1 MVMKI
6 NQLSWLIG
14 GPQGSGVD
22 SGANIF
28 SRACAYGGLYVF
40 GKREYHSNIKGE
52 HSNYVVRVDSKLI
65 RSHLDEIDFLVTFD
79 PETLFRHIHKVI
91 PGGVIV
97 YDINQK
103 NITIDKIPTIDK
115 PASKRIKAFLSS
127 NGVGYSVG
135 DVIEYASKNG
145 ILTFGIPY
153 IKLLEGL
160 AEKVGDPRI
169 ARMDVMIN
177 VMAVASSFAL
187 LQYEFA
193 FVEKAIR
200 YVFKAKKKV
209 ADLNVECAKYV
220 YDYVLENFERTNYK
234 LEPVQRD
241 DVEMMIIQGYQASA
255 LGKIA
260 GGCRFQSYYP
270 ITPASDES
278 VYLEDNAIFEIAGED
293 GEVGKGSIVV
303 VQTEDEIAAITMAIG
318 AGLAGVRASTATSGP
333 GFSLMAEGLGW
344 AGMNEVPVVITLYQ
358 RGGPSTGL
366 PTRNS
371 QEDLLFSIHA
381 GHGEFPKIVYASGD
395 IEEIFYDVA
404 KVFNFAEKYQTPVIH
419 LIDKAMANSI
429 STVKKFDLSKVKIDR
444 GEIVESFTDGVYKRF
459 KFTNSGI
466 SPRVKLGTENA
477 IFWNTG
483 DEHDELGHITEDHEI
498 RTMMVDKRMRKLEIA
513 LMEIDD
519 EDKAIFYGD
528 EEAEYVVISWGST
541 KGVILDAMEMLA
553 EEGYKLGFVQV
564 KLLHPFPKDRVK
576 KLVGDAKIL
585 IDVEHNKTAQF
596 GSLVRRELLRE
607 IDYYILKYNG
617 RPMSL
622 SEVYLALKL
631 ILENKAN
638 KIQVLN
644 NGD

>member
-1 MVMKI
+1 MKI

-79 PETLFRHIHKVI
+79 PETLFRHIHKVV
-91 PGGVIV
+91 PGGVII
-97 YDINQK
+97 YDVNQE
-103 NITIDKIPTIDK
+103 NITVDKIPTIDK
-115 PASKRIKAFLSS
+115 QANKRIKKFLSEK
-127 NGVGYSVG
+127 GVGYSVG
-135 DVIEYASKNG
+135 DVVNYARDNG
-145 ILTFGIPY
+145 ILVYGIPY
-153 IKLLEGL
+153 VKLLEGL
-160 AEKVGDPRI
+160 AEKLGNPQI
-169 ARMDVMIN
+169 AKMDVMIN

>member
-1 MVMKI
+1 MKI

-622 SEVYLALKL
+622 SEVYLAFKL

>member
-1 MVMKI
+1 MKI

>member
-1 MVMKI
+1 MKI
-6 NQLSWLIG
+6 NQLSWLVG

-52 HSNYVVRVDSKLI
+52 HSNYVVRVSSELI

-79 PETLFRHIHKVI
+79 PETLFRHIHKVV
-91 PGGVIV
+91 PGGVII

-103 NITIDKIPTIDK
+103 SITVDKIPTIDK
-115 PASKRIKAFLSS
+115 PANRRIKSFLSA

-145 ILTFGIPY
+145 ILTYGIPY
-153 IKLLEGL
+153 VKLLEGL
-160 AEKVGDPRI
+160 AEKLNNPQI

-177 VMAVASSFAL
+177 VMAVSASFAL
-187 LQYEFA
+187 LQYDFSL
-193 FVEKAIR
+193 VEKAIR
-200 YVFKAKKKV
+200 YVFRAKKKV
-209 ADLNVECAKYV
+209 ADLNVESAKYV
-220 YDYVLENFERTNYK
+220 YEYVLENFERTNYK
-234 LEPVQRD
+234 LEPVHRNE
-241 DVEMMIIQGYQASA
+241 VERIIIQGYQASA

-278 VYLEDNAIFEIAGED
+278 VYLEDNAVFEI
-293 GEVGKGSIVV
+293 VGDNGDVEKGSIVV

-344 AGMNEVPVVITLYQ
+344 AGMNEVPVVVTLYQ

-366 PTRNS
+366 PTRHS
-371 QEDLLFSIHA
+371 QEDLLFSIYA
-381 GHGEFPKIVYASGD
+381 GHGEFPRIVYASGD
-395 IEEIFYDVA
+395 IEEIFYDAA
-404 KVFNFAEKYQTPVIH
+404 KVFNFAERYQTPVIH

-429 STVKKFDLSKVKIDR
+429 ATVKKFDLTKVKIDR
-444 GEIVESFTDGVYKRF
+444 GELIEAFSDGVYKRF
-459 KFTNSGI
+459 KFTETGI
-466 SPRVKLGTENA
+466 SPRAKLGTENTV
-477 IFWNTG
+477 FWNTG
-483 DEHDELGHITEDHEI
+483 DEHDELGHITEDHEV
-498 RTMMVDKRMRKLEIA
+498 RTMMVDKRMKKLDLALVEIS
-513 LMEIDD
+513 D
-519 EDKAIFYGD
+519 EDKAILYGD
-528 EEAEYVVISWGST
+528 AFAEYAVLSWGST
-541 KGVILDAMEMLA
+541 KGAILDAMEMLTK
-553 EEGYKLGFVQV
+553 EGYRLKFIQV
-564 KLLHPFPKDRVK
+564 KLLHPFPKDRVED
-576 KLVGDAKIL
+576 LISGAKVL
-585 IDVEHNKTAQF
+585 IDIEHNKMAQF
-596 GSLVRRELLRE
+596 GSIVKREILRD

-622 SEVYLALKL
+622 SEVYSALKL
-631 ILENKAN
+631 ILQNKAN

>member
-1 MVMKI
+1 MKI
-6 NQLSWLIG
+6 NQLSWMIG

-28 SRACAYGGLYVF
+28 SRACAYGGLYIF

-52 HSNYVVRVDSKLI
+52 HSNYVVRVDSKPI

-79 PETLFRHIHKVI
+79 PETLFRHIHKVV
-91 PGGVIV
+91 PGGVII
-97 YDINQK
+97 YDVSQE
-103 NITIDKIPTIDK
+103 NITVDKIPTIDK
-115 PASKRIKAFLSS
+115 PANRRIKKFLSD
-127 NGVGYSVG
+127 NGVGFSVK
-135 DVIEYASKNG
+135 DVVDYALKNG
-145 ILTFGIPY
+145 ILAYGIPY
-153 IKLLEGL
+153 VKLLEGL
-160 AEKVGDPRI
+160 AEKLGNPQI

-177 VMAVASSFAL
+177 VMAVAGSFAL
-187 LQYEFA
+187 LQYDFKP
-193 FVEKAIR
+193 VEEAIK

-209 ADLNVECAKYV
+209 ADLNIESAKFV
-220 YDYVLENFERTNYK
+220 YEYVLENFERTSYK
-234 LEPVQRD
+234 LEPVKRD
-241 DVEMMIIQGYQASA
+241 DDVIIIQGYQASA

-278 VYLEDNAIFEIAGED
+278 VYLEDNAVFDIVDSNGGE
-293 GEVGKGSIVV
+293 GKGSIVV

-344 AGMNEVPVVITLYQ
+344 AGMNEVPVVVTLYQ

-366 PTRNS
+366 PTRHS
-371 QEDLLFSIHA
+371 QEDLLFAVYA
-381 GHGEFPKIVYASGD
+381 GHGEFPRIVYASGD

-429 STVKKFDLSKVKIDR
+429 TTVKKFDVSKIRIDR
-444 GEIVESFTDGVYKRF
+444 GELLESFNDGVYKRF
-459 KFTNSGI
+459 KFTETGV
-466 SPRVKLGTENA
+466 SPRVRLGVENA

-498 RTMMVDKRMRKLEIA
+498 RTMMVDKRMKKLDLALAEI
-513 LMEIDD
+513 ED
-519 EDKAIFYGD
+519 EDKALVYGD
-528 EEAEYVVISWGST
+528 DDAEHVILSWGST
-541 KGVILDAMEMLA
+541 KGAILDAMERLKS
-553 EEGYKLGFVQV
+553 EGYKLKFVQV
-564 KLLHPFPKDRVK
+564 KLLHPFPRD
-576 KLVGDAKIL
+576 LVNRLIGEAKFL
-585 IDVEHNKTAQF
+585 IDIEQNKTAQF
-596 GSLVRRELLRE
+596 GSILKRE
-607 IDYYILKYNG
+607 ILRDVDFYVLKYNG

-622 SEVYLALKL
+622 SEVYSALKL

-644 NGD
+644 HGD

>member
-1 MVMKI
+1 MKI
-6 NQLSWLIG
+6 NQLSWLVG

-52 HSNYVVRVDSKLI
+52 HSNYVVRVSSELI

-79 PETLFRHIHKVI
+79 PETLFRHIHKVV
-91 PGGVIV
+91 PGGVII

-103 NITIDKIPTIDK
+103 SITVDKIPTIDK
-115 PASKRIKAFLSS
+115 PANRRIKSFLSA

-145 ILTFGIPY
+145 ILTYGIPY
-153 IKLLEGL
+153 VKLLEGL
-160 AEKVGDPRI
+160 AEKSNNPQI

-177 VMAVASSFAL
+177 VMAVSASFAL
-187 LQYEFA
+187 LQYDFSL
-193 FVEKAIR
+193 VEKAIR
-200 YVFKAKKKV
+200 YVFRAKKKV
-209 ADLNVECAKYV
+209 ADLNVESAKYV
-220 YDYVLENFERTNYK
+220 YEYVLENFERTNYK
-234 LEPVQRD
+234 LEPVHRNE
-241 DVEMMIIQGYQASA
+241 VERIIIQGYQASA

-278 VYLEDNAIFEIAGED
+278 VYLEDNAVFEI
-293 GEVGKGSIVV
+293 VGDNGDVEKGSIVV

-344 AGMNEVPVVITLYQ
+344 AGMNEVPVVVTLYQ

-366 PTRNS
+366 PTRHS
-371 QEDLLFSIHA
+371 QEDLLFSIYA
-381 GHGEFPKIVYASGD
+381 GHGEFPRIVYASGD
-395 IEEIFYDVA
+395 IEEIFYDAA
-404 KVFNFAEKYQTPVIH
+404 KVFNFAERYQTPVIH

-429 STVKKFDLSKVKIDR
+429 ATVKKFDLTKVKIDR
-444 GEIVESFTDGVYKRF
+444 GELIEAFSDGVYKRF
-459 KFTNSGI
+459 KFTETGI
-466 SPRVKLGTENA
+466 SPRAKLGTENTV
-477 IFWNTG
+477 FWNTG
-483 DEHDELGHITEDHEI
+483 DEHDELGHITEDHEV
-498 RTMMVDKRMRKLEIA
+498 RTMMVDKRMKKLDLALVEIS
-513 LMEIDD
+513 D
-519 EDKAIFYGD
+519 EDKAILYGD
-528 EEAEYVVISWGST
+528 AFAEYAVLSWGST
-541 KGVILDAMEMLA
+541 KGAILDAMEMLTK
-553 EEGYKLGFVQV
+553 EGYRLKFIQV
-564 KLLHPFPKDRVK
+564 KLLHPFPKDRVED
-576 KLVGDAKIL
+576 LISGAKVL
-585 IDVEHNKTAQF
+585 IDIEHNKMAQF
-596 GSLVRRELLRE
+596 GSIVKREILRD

-622 SEVYLALKL
+622 SEVYSALKL
-631 ILENKAN
+631 ILQNKAN

>member
-1 MVMKI
+1 MKI

-564 KLLHPFPKDRVK
+564 KLLHPFSKDRVK
-576 KLVGDAKIL
+576 KLVGGAKIL